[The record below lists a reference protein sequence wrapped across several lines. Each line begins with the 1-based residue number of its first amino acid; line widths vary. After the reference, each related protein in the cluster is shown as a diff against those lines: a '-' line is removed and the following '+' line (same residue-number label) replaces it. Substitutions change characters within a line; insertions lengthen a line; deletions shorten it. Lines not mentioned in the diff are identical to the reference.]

1 MKNNLI
7 GFTIGICIGL
17 AVVILLLF
25 SDFTKKEVFVTTNLD
40 NVCVIDKEV
49 MQNLMFVMK
58 PAKEEGEENELTY
71 LYSTYVK
78 DYCFKKKVSSR
89 HSYC

>member
-7 GFTIGICIGL
+7 GFTIGISLGL
-17 AVVILLLF
+17 SMVILLLF

-49 MQNLMFVMK
+49 MQKLMFVMK
-58 PAKEEGEENELTY
+58 PAKEGEKNE
-71 LYSTYVK
+71 
-78 DYCFKKKVSSR
+78 
-89 HSYC
+89 

>member
-7 GFTIGICIGL
+7 GFTIGISLGL
-17 AVVILLLF
+17 SMVILLLF

-49 MQNLMFVMK
+49 IQKLMFVMK
-58 PAKEEGEENELTY
+58 PAQEEGEDNE
-71 LYSTYVK
+71 
-78 DYCFKKKVSSR
+78 
-89 HSYC
+89 

>member
-7 GFTIGICIGL
+7 GFTIGIGIGL
-17 AVVILLLF
+17 VVVILLLF

-49 MQNLMFVMK
+49 MQKLMFVMK
-58 PAKEEGEENELTY
+58 PAKEGEDNE
-71 LYSTYVK
+71 
-78 DYCFKKKVSSR
+78 
-89 HSYC
+89 

>member
-7 GFTIGICIGL
+7 GFIIGIGVGL
-17 AVVILLLF
+17 VVVILLLF

-49 MQNLMFVMK
+49 MQKLMFVMK
-58 PAKEEGEENELTY
+58 PAEEGENNE
-71 LYSTYVK
+71 
-78 DYCFKKKVSSR
+78 
-89 HSYC
+89 

>member
-7 GFTIGICIGL
+7 GFTIGISFGL
-17 AVVILLLF
+17 VVVILLLF

-49 MQNLMFVMK
+49 MQKLMFVMK
-58 PAKEEGEENELTY
+58 PAKEGEDNE
-71 LYSTYVK
+71 
-78 DYCFKKKVSSR
+78 
-89 HSYC
+89 

>member
-7 GFTIGICIGL
+7 GFTVGL
-17 AVVILLLF
+17 SAGLLVVAFLLV

-49 MQNLMFVMK
+49 MQQLMFVMN
-58 PAKEEGEENELTY
+58 PAQEEGEENE
-71 LYSTYVK
+71 
-78 DYCFKKKVSSR
+78 
-89 HSYC
+89 

>member
-7 GFTIGICIGL
+7 GFIIGIGVGL
-17 AVVILLLF
+17 VVIILLLF

-49 MQNLMFVMK
+49 MQKLMFVMK
-58 PAKEEGEENELTY
+58 PAEEGEDNE
-71 LYSTYVK
+71 
-78 DYCFKKKVSSR
+78 
-89 HSYC
+89 

>member
-7 GFTIGICIGL
+7 GFTIGISLGL
-17 AVVILLLF
+17 SMVILLLF

-49 MQNLMFVMK
+49 MQKLMFLIK
-58 PAKEEGEENELTY
+58 PAQEGEDNE
-71 LYSTYVK
+71 
-78 DYCFKKKVSSR
+78 
-89 HSYC
+89 

>member
-7 GFTIGICIGL
+7 GFTIGISLGL
-17 AVVILLLF
+17 SIVILLLF

-58 PAKEEGEENELTY
+58 PANEEGEENE
-71 LYSTYVK
+71 
-78 DYCFKKKVSSR
+78 
-89 HSYC
+89 

>member
-7 GFTIGICIGL
+7 GFIIGTGVGL
-17 AVVILLLF
+17 IVVILLLF

-49 MQNLMFVMK
+49 MQKLMFVMN
-58 PAKEEGEENELTY
+58 PAQEEGEENE
-71 LYSTYVK
+71 
-78 DYCFKKKVSSR
+78 
-89 HSYC
+89 

>member
-7 GFTIGICIGL
+7 GFTIGISVGL
-17 AVVILLLF
+17 SMVILLLF

-49 MQNLMFVMK
+49 MQKLMFVMK
-58 PAKEEGEENELTY
+58 PAKEGEDNE
-71 LYSTYVK
+71 
-78 DYCFKKKVSSR
+78 
-89 HSYC
+89 

>member
-7 GFTIGICIGL
+7 GFTIGIGIGL
-17 AVVILLLF
+17 VVVILLLF

-49 MQNLMFVMK
+49 MQKLMFVMK
-58 PAKEEGEENELTY
+58 PAQEEGE
-71 LYSTYVK
+71 K
-78 DYCFKKKVSSR
+78 DE
-89 HSYC
+89 

>member
-7 GFTIGICIGL
+7 GFTIGISLGL
-17 AVVILLLF
+17 IVVILLLF

-49 MQNLMFVMK
+49 MQKLMFVMK
-58 PAKEEGEENELTY
+58 PAEEGENNE
-71 LYSTYVK
+71 
-78 DYCFKKKVSSR
+78 
-89 HSYC
+89 